1 LLDIQT
7 LDDSLNFPQFLLLNH
22 GAKFYYFKKSE
33 FCDSEN
39 KAAKLLQLFEYNLS
53 KKECSINN
61 EAEFKRISKVK
72 DYKIKLPSIFHED
85 LDDLEYQ
92 FMIDATPGSQ

>member
-7 LDDSLNFPQFLLLNH
+7 LEESLNLPQFLLLNH

-39 KAAKLLQLFEYNLS
+39 KAAKILQLFEYNLS

-61 EAEFKRISKVK
+61 EAEYKRISKVEN
-72 DYKIKLPSIFHED
+72 YNIKLPSNFHE
-85 LDDLEYQ
+85 
-92 FMIDATPGSQ
+92 

>member
-7 LDDSLNFPQFLLLNH
+7 LDESLNLPQFLLLNH

-39 KAAKLLQLFEYNLS
+39 KAAKLL
-53 KKECSINN
+53 
-61 EAEFKRISKVK
+61 
-72 DYKIKLPSIFHED
+72 
-85 LDDLEYQ
+85 
-92 FMIDATPGSQ
+92 